1 MSYDPQGPWDGHEES
16 MAEINVTPLVDV
28 MLVLLIT
35 FMIAMP
41 VLTYT
46 IAIDLPTNTT
56 QEKDNIQTE
65 PLRLTIDRQ
74 GRYYLDKQE
83 IELEDLNT
91 VAKNRLS
98 KNQDVILAVS
108 ADQGAE
114 YKYVAEALIT
124 AQKGGIKKI
133 GFVTEKTMPSH

>member
-114 YKYVAEALIT
+114 YKYVAEALIK
-124 AQKGGIKKI
+124 AQKVGIKKI
-133 GFVTEKTMPSH
+133 GFVSEKTMPSH

>member
-56 QEKDNIQTE
+56 QEKDNIH
-65 PLRLTIDRQ
+65 TILINR
-74 GRYYLDKQE
+74 K
-83 IELEDLNT
+83 LNW
-91 VAKNRLS
+91 
-98 KNQDVILAVS
+98 
-108 ADQGAE
+108 
-114 YKYVAEALIT
+114 
-124 AQKGGIKKI
+124 KI
-133 GFVTEKTMPSH
+133 

>member
-108 ADQGAE
+108 ADQRAE
-114 YKYVAEALIT
+114 YKFVAEALIK
-124 AQKGGIKKI
+124 AQKVGIKKI

>member
-114 YKYVAEALIT
+114 YKYVAEALILSL
-124 AQKGGIKKI
+124 IHI
-133 GFVTEKTMPSH
+133 

>member
-108 ADQGAE
+108 TDQGVE
-114 YKYVAEALIT
+114 YKYVAEALIK
-124 AQKGGIKKI
+124 AQKVGIKKI